1 MHLAYLDPHPVPDNC
16 PEALQIL
23 YTVDALGGLGAR
35 VTLVT
40 PKPQRLA
47 DARAILGRALS
58 PNVQVR
64 HLDPRRGIWRWLR
77 SNKPF
82 YRMAAA
88 ALKGLKADAVLV
100 RNLKMAEHL
109 LRHAPA
115 VPLFFETHELF
126 AQSYREEHPRLN
138 LRQHHK
144 LAALARREEFVYRN
158 AKGLIALTPLLID
171 DIRQAY
177 GIETPAVVAPDG
189 VDLEQARAPVSIP
202 PHTTPWLLY
211 LGSLHPWKGVE
222 TLIRALPHVKRPA
235 ELHIVGGNEQRIAEL
250 RKLAEELNVAL
261 RVVFHGPV
269 EPGRRFEYIHQADIC
284 LLPLTDTGLGGR
296 YTSPLKLFEYMA
308 AGKAI
313 VASDLPSM
321 RQVLTPE
328 QDALLVPT
336 GEPEAFARAIEQL
349 LENPDLRL
357 ELGSAAATRANSF
370 TWRNRSESI
379 LYFIDKYIGH
389 SD

>member
-1 MHLAYLDPHPVPDNC
+1 MHVAYLDPHPVPDNC

-23 YTVDALGGLGAR
+23 YTIDALGSLGAR

-40 PKPQRLA
+40 PKPASVA
-47 DARAILGRALS
+47 DTRAILGHALS
-58 PNVQVR
+58 SNVQVR
-64 HLDPRRGIWRWLR
+64 HLEPRSGIWRWLR

-88 ALKGLKADAVLV
+88 ALKDLKVDAVLV

-109 LRHAPA
+109 LRHAPE

-126 AQSYREEHPRLN
+126 ARSYQEEHKHLN
-138 LRQHHK
+138 LRKHHK
-144 LAALARREEFVYRN
+144 LAALAQREETVYRG
-158 AKGLIALTPLLID
+158 ARGLIALTPLLID

-177 GIETPAVVAPDG
+177 AIDTPAVVAPDG
-189 VDLEQARAPVSIP
+189 VDLEQAQAPVSVP
-202 PHTTPWLLY
+202 MHTTPWLLY
-211 LGSLHPWKGVE
+211 LGSLHPWKGVD
-222 TLIRALPHVKRPA
+222 TLVRALPHVKQPA

-250 RKLAEELNVAL
+250 RKLAEELNVTS

-313 VASDLPSM
+313 IVSDLPSM

-336 GEPEAFARAIEQL
+336 GEPEAFAQAIERL
-349 LENPDLRL
+349 LTDKELRRR
-357 ELGSAAATRANSF
+357 LGEAAKSRVQSFSWRA
-370 TWRNRSESI
+370 RSETI
-379 LYFIDKYIGH
+379 LYFVNKRLGYNV
-389 SD
+389 